1 MTSREPDST
10 RCTFGRKNGSQ
21 AHVTAAIYI
30 SQLCVERR
38 DSETF
43 CFRAQERLSSTCDGS
58 DLYFPAVRRA
68 ARFRDVALS
77 RAGVCRKEMIETP
90 RTVGNER
97 GSGK

>member
-10 RCTFGRKNGSQ
+10 RCIFGRKNGSQ

-30 SQLCVERR
+30 SQLCVEQG

-43 CFRAQERLSSTCDGS
+43 RFRAQERLSSPCDGS

-68 ARFRDVALS
+68 ARFRDVAS
-77 RAGVCRKEMIETP
+77 SGA
-90 RTVGNER
+90 RTALKPV
-97 GSGK
+97 